1 LYGSYVREVIVKI
14 SGLSYKLLLFR
25 FRISSRSRQIYE
37 KIARREVKRMATKR
51 RNRVAFNSLTI
62 TYLFLRR
69 NCLCHTATSK
79 KLRYGFSY

>member
-14 SGLSYKLLLFR
+14 LGLPYKLLIFC
-25 FRISSRSRQIYE
+25 FRIPSRSHQIYK

-62 TYLFLRR
+62 TDLFLRR

-79 KLRYGFSY
+79 KLRYGVSY